1 MLPSTGIA
9 FERTHRKL
17 QRICSSPMLLPPS
30 YLLPAEA
37 LLVEE
42 RPFACGGFSDVYKG
56 MFDGSQVCIKKLRIA
71 SSSDSGPAM
80 KGDTRRYHC
89 RYTSVLMILTDAL
102 QGSVVVETTET
113 SQYRPICGCN
123 HRTLPN
129 RVEMDAWRRFDD
141 LHQFEHRCESDHSC
155 KPAVVSIRWAV
166 SVFRQLVD
174 VANGLDYLHSYGVI
188 HGDLKGVSS
197 HSYTTRSPLMSVCS
211 QISSWTSL
219 VTHASPT
226 SALLKIP

>member
-1 MLPSTGIA
+1 
-9 FERTHRKL
+9 
-17 QRICSSPMLLPPS
+17 MLLPLS
-30 YLLPAEA
+30 HILLTGA
-37 LLVEE
+37 LHLKE
-42 RPFACGGFSDVYKG
+42 RPFACGGFSDIYEG
-56 MFDGSQVCIKKLRIA
+56 TYGGSRVCIKKLRIVSA
-71 SSSDSGPAM
+71 SDSGLAT
-80 KGDTRRYHC
+80 KGDTRRCHC

-102 QGSVVVETTET
+102 QRSVAVETTET

-123 HRTLPN
+123 HPTLPN
-129 RVEMDAWRRFDD
+129 RVGMDAWWRFDN

-155 KPAVVSIRWAV
+155 EPAVVSIRWAIPI
-166 SVFRQLVD
+166 FRQLVD

-188 HGDLKGVSS
+188 HGDLKGVST

-219 VTHASPT
+219 VTRASPT